1 MPTEEGAS
9 PRLFDASDGQAD
21 MTWLESQH
29 DYLEVPVNS
38 IPRTSTGISQDSP
51 QYVEKAEKT
60 ETVSTKSESE
70 LAPGLV
76 KQEPAHPEHWSFS
89 GDVVDLTDDTT
100 HVKQEDCTEPMKDW
114 KAMPS
119 YIDLLDSE
127 NELVIK
133 QEPPAEPFEDWKAM
147 PSHIDLSDTEDEL
160 DLVDSTGGR
169 ENSRAA
175 ANHQAQQQGRG
186 VDAKGKGPESVQAK
200 DSDSNSAPT
209 ATIINLST
217 SILRTPN
224 SKAKRAAM
232 DPAKVREAIALHR
245 ARALKRDRDLA
256 VHLSAAYSSSLGE
269 NPSDSIRVVEDDY
282 LSPVNNVMEGDQS
295 DSLFLPEEWPRSKR
309 PHAATVEND
318 SEIEEIDGNTVLNT
332 KGKPKRK
339 RQAKFQPKGSEEMER
354 LRELEEEASLAIGLE
369 RFNNAHNNGT
379 SRSQAIPATYD
390 GRPGAKGKRKET
402 KGVKPAKPKAKR
414 QPKKDKKGKKRN
426 NNDANIGD
434 VLEGLQSHD
443 VLAEA
448 NANLD
453 RAALPTI
460 HGTSTR
466 NLLQSLLQSI
476 PDDERP
482 GVRGEQARLGRAAH
496 NFGHGVVKGF
506 KDGWRFKG
514 MKSLLLH
521 HQLLGASFMRDREL
535 GQVQPYGGLLADEM
549 GFGKTVM
556 MIATMVTNPPGPSDK
571 ARSTLIVCSNSLLLQ
586 WRRELANHAQDGIF
600 NTIIIHHGHSQ
611 IEGDGLEAVL
621 SEADVVLT
629 TYGQVVKS
637 FPLQQPPEHLE
648 HAERKAWW
656 EKHWGDQKG
665 LLHKTHFF
673 RVVLDESQVIKN
685 HKSHTSLACQ
695 ALMAHHRW
703 AISGTPILN
712 RIEEFYP
719 YFKFLR
725 APFAGT
731 FDKFRLNF
739 CGKGDRVYTD
749 RLHSLL
755 QQFMLR
761 RTHRDL
767 IFGKPIIKLP
777 ECHTETLS
785 LRPTKVEMSIYRA
798 LEFRYVQAVNAVAK
812 WGSEQQIHR
821 ATMTMLTRL
830 RQMTAHLFLVQQVM
844 QDMFEL
850 DDVEQLRDL
859 IKEDSHSQDMLMAIQ
874 ALTANKED
882 DEEPDDDFFAQS
894 NNETQDFSP
903 PSAALLLKFQ
913 NHLKS
918 LISNSDA
925 SEFAKRSTCPR
936 CGQPPEEPQVTSCL
950 HVYCRECLL
959 FMGHEAGLADEGATC
974 LECGVQYEGTEPC
987 VGVKELNHD
996 MGTGFDAEGNL
1007 AKKKRHKP
1015 PKDLLK
1021 WIRRD
1026 GGVLPSS
1033 KSAAVVEQI
1042 EKWLTEEPD
1051 KKIIV
1056 FCQWRMMMQ
1065 IVAQDCKKQGI
1076 GYCNYHGGMSDK
1088 QRDKAVSNFATEPGK
1103 QVLVASLK
1111 CGGLGLNLTM
1121 ASKIICVDLWFN
1133 SFIEQQAFCRIF
1145 RIGQESET
1153 YINRLVLKGTVDER
1167 LVALQERKKKLIG
1180 RALGDTQAFK
1190 HFSAED
1196 LMRLFG
1202 HVKRDEHD
1210 RPFIVVDDEEG
1221 RTAGEEEPANDL

>member
-1 MPTEEGAS
+1 MPTQGEVS
-9 PRLFDASDGQAD
+9 PRPFDASDGQAD

-29 DYLEVPVNS
+29 DYAEAPINS
-38 IPRTSTGISQDSP
+38 TLRTSTGLPQDPP
-51 QYVEKAEKT
+51 QYFKQAESI
-60 ETVSTKSESE
+60 ETDSTKSESAQ
-70 LAPGLV
+70 APGIV
-76 KQEPAHPEHWSFS
+76 KQEPTHSEHWPFS
-89 GDVVDLTDDTT
+89 GDVVDLTDDIT
-100 HVKQEDCTEPMKDW
+100 HVKQEDGTEPIEDW

-119 YIDLLDSE
+119 YIELSDSE
-127 NELVIK
+127 DELGIK
-133 QEPPAEPFEDWKAM
+133 QEPPTEPFEDWKVM

-160 DLVDSTGGR
+160 NPVGSNGDR

-175 ANHQAQQQGRG
+175 ANHQAQQQSEG
-186 VDAKGKGPESVQAK
+186 VDAKGKAPESIQASI
-200 DSDSNSAPT
+200 SDSNLVPT
-209 ATIINLST
+209 ATMINLGK

-232 DPAKVREAIALHR
+232 DPAKVREMMARHR
-245 ARALKRDRDLA
+245 DRALKRDRELA
-256 VHLSAAYSSSLGE
+256 VHLSAGHSSSPRAS
-269 NPSDSIRVVEDDY
+269 PSDSIRVVQDDHL
-282 LSPVNNVMEGDQS
+282 LSGNNALEGEES
-295 DSLFLPEEWPRSKR
+295 DSLFLPRERPRSKR
-309 PHAATVEND
+309 PHAATVESD
-318 SEIEEIDGNTVLNT
+318 SEVEEIDGSTVLNT

-339 RQAKFQPKGSEEMER
+339 RQAKFQAKSSEELER
-354 LRELEEEASLAIGLE
+354 LRELEENASLAIGLE
-369 RFNNAHNNGT
+369 RFNNAYNNNGA
-379 SRSQAIPATYD
+379 SRNQAIPATYD
-390 GRPGAKGKRKET
+390 RRPGAKGKRKET

-414 QPKKDKKGKKRN
+414 QPKKGKKTN
-426 NNDANIGD
+426 KDTTIGD
-434 VLEGLQSHD
+434 VLEGLQSHN

-453 RAALPTI
+453 RAPLPTI
-460 HGTSTR
+460 HGTSTQ
-466 NLLQSLLQSI
+466 NLLKSLLHSI
-476 PDDERP
+476 PDDKRP
-482 GVRGEQARLGRAAH
+482 GVRGEQARLRRAAT
-496 NFGHGVVKGF
+496 NFGHSVVKGF
-506 KDGWRFKG
+506 EDGWRFKG
-514 MKSLLLH
+514 MKSRLLH

-535 GQVQPYGGLLADEM
+535 GQVQPFGGLLADEM

-556 MIATMVTNPPGPSDK
+556 MIATMVTNPPAPGEK

-586 WRRELANHAQDGIF
+586 WKRELANHAQDGIF

-611 IEGDGLEAVL
+611 IEGEGLEAVL

-648 HAERKAWW
+648 TAEERRVWW

-665 LLHKTHFF
+665 LLHKTHFY

-695 ALMAHHRW
+695 ALMARYRW

-777 ECHTETLS
+777 ECHTETLY

-798 LEFRYVQAVNAVAK
+798 LEFRYVQAVNAIAK

-859 IKEDSHSQDMLMAIQ
+859 VKDNIPSQDMVMAIE
-874 ALTANKED
+874 ALIANKED
-882 DEEPDDDFFAQS
+882 DEEPDDDFFTQS

-913 NHLKS
+913 KHLKS

-936 CGQPPEEPQVTSCL
+936 CGQPPEDPQVTSCL

-974 LECGVQYEGTEPC
+974 LECGAQYEGTEPC

-1007 AKKKRHKP
+1007 AKRKRHKP

-1033 KSAAVVEQI
+1033 KSAAVVDQI
-1042 EKWLTEEPD
+1042 DKWLTEEPD

-1056 FCQWRMMMQ
+1056 FCQWRMMYVHSETPVTKGQALTHCRMQ

-1076 GYCNYHGGMSDK
+1076 GYCSVRPRLEFCMRTQTALTSC
-1088 QRDKAVSNFATEPGK
+1088 STM
-1103 QVLVASLK
+1103 VA
-1111 CGGLGLNLTM
+1111 
-1121 ASKIICVDLWFN
+1121 
-1133 SFIEQQAFCRIF
+1133 
-1145 RIGQESET
+1145 
-1153 YINRLVLKGTVDER
+1153 
-1167 LVALQERKKKLIG
+1167 
-1180 RALGDTQAFK
+1180 
-1190 HFSAED
+1190 
-1196 LMRLFG
+1196 
-1202 HVKRDEHD
+1202 
-1210 RPFIVVDDEEG
+1210 
-1221 RTAGEEEPANDL
+1221 